1 MRTGQIAMAGGV
13 LALVAAGV
21 TGVFLLRGGE
31 APAPSASSE
40 NQITAGTPV
49 ISVATSDERIAAAV
63 AALAAAGP
71 AQVTAANRREY
82 YLQCRPCHS
91 VTQPDGTVTLL
102 GSGLGPDLYG
112 IIGRPAA
119 RQEGFAY
126 SDSMREAG
134 AKGLVWTVENILR
147 YSFNPK
153 RFLRDVTGDPK
164 AEGTMVYSLVKG
176 HEPLITYLRAVG
188 PQS

>member
-1 MRTGQIAMAGGV
+1 MKGAGMRGIQMVVAAAV
-13 LALVAAGV
+13 LAVVAVAAV
-21 TGVFLLRGGE
+21 VFMLDRKPT
-31 APAPSASSE
+31 PAAIPTASPPASA
-40 NQITAGTPV
+40 V
-49 ISVATSDERIAAAV
+49 IGAEERIAAALV
-63 AALAAAGP
+63 ALAAAGP
-71 AQVTAANRREY
+71 AEVTPANRREF

-91 VTQPDGTVTLL
+91 VTQPDGTVILQ

-112 IIGRPAA
+112 IIDRPAA

-153 RFLRDVTGDPK
+153 RFLRDYTGDPK
-164 AEGTMVYSLVKG
+164 AEGTMVYSLTKA
-176 HEPLITYLRAVG
+176 HAPLITYLRAVG
-188 PQS
+188 PQP